1 MAEFSGLLNEKDKS
15 CIYSELNLA
24 VLDFA
29 HLKYFLKKDIFYAI
43 TIA

>member
-1 MAEFSGLLNEKDKS
+1 MKKTRVS
-15 CIYSELNLA
+15 IYSELNLA

-29 HLKYFLKKDIFYAI
+29 HLNYFLKKDIFYAI